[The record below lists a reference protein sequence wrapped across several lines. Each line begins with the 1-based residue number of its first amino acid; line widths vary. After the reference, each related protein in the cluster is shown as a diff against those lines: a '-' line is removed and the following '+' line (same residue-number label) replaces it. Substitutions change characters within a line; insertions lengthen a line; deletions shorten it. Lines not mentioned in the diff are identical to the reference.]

1 MQRNSAALFPCSTVD
16 HCTCRPGGTGARSV
30 ISVDLYRERTV
41 VYRNY
46 DSYQAA
52 GDPIAGP
59 HQEVPMYRTLILMI
73 TAGVMIVGGPAVA
86 GTIYTW
92 TDANGVQHYS
102 NTQPPEDAANV
113 QTIDEVD
120 YDAVGADRRRME
132 FDRMVEQA
140 SEEAERHFDQQARQK
155 ALQAEQRKQLQKQA
169 RAQRVSE
176 EKARLANEIEAIQNR
191 ALGPTFTQGMRD
203 NLVRQLQEQIDRL
216 EEGSAN

>member
-1 MQRNSAALFPCSTVD
+1 
-16 HCTCRPGGTGARSV
+16 
-30 ISVDLYRERTV
+30 
-41 VYRNY
+41 
-46 DSYQAA
+46 
-52 GDPIAGP
+52 
-59 HQEVPMYRTLILMI
+59 
-73 TAGVMIVGGPAVA
+73 MIVGGPAVA